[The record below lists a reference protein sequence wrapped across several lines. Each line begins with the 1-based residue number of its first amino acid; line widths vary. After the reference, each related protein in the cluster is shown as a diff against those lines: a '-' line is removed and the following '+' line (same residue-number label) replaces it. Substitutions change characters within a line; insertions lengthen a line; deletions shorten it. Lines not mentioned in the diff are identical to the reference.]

1 MAQVTVSLDAN
12 LAIDAMMLSGTRSP
26 QDAVELILRDFLE
39 RGRRTGTRTGTR
51 TGDAADGQRVT
62 PDRPTVQEG

>member
-12 LAIDAMMLSGTRSP
+12 LAIDAMMLSGTKSP

-39 RGRRTGTRTGTR
+39 RGRRTETR
-51 TGDAADGQRVT
+51 TGDAADGHRVT
-62 PDRPTVQEG
+62 QDRPIVQEG